1 MSGAFEV
8 DPDGVRASSVHVGEV
23 AQHVRDIEPVVTA
36 ALSDGDLYSSAV
48 LSPETAMAAAR
59 ALLHAATNAD
69 GLGAALSGNAVGNLV
84 DGVMTATGSEGLA
97 ERIAADAIRMRI
109 AAVTYEHPDLAA
121 NENLQRLVDL
131 LANDDHAAAAWLAKD
146 MTGELGDIAPVL
158 PELLALSSLLD
169 ENPANDPVGWA
180 VLDGRMPTV
189 DPILGI
195 ALEPLASRLDTGPGH
210 AERIPVPA
218 GIQQTGS
225 PTLQGLMLDIGDLE
239 TDGRITVQTVTG
251 ADGVQRYVVA
261 LPGMNG
267 DEPWPHPHPQ
277 DTISAVHNALAP
289 ESPYTR
295 AVRLAMEDAG
305 VPRGAEVLLVG
316 HSLGGITAAN
326 LAQDPTFNGGTYRV
340 TDVVSFGSPV
350 DHKTLP
356 DGSGTNA
363 YTITN
368 DRDIVPA
375 LDGQGAGSPH
385 AQPGYRR
392 EYEFSSPG
400 VGFPAS
406 HDPRVYAD
414 AVDGRYGARWSEELN
429 GALGRYTNGEI
440 TGTIAYQL
448 RDRPPSD

>member
-1 MSGAFEV
+1 MTSFTVE
-8 DPDGVRASSVHVGEV
+8 PDGLRASSVHVGDV
-23 AQHVRDIEPVVTA
+23 AGKVRAVEPVVTE
-36 ALSDGDLYSSAV
+36 ALSDGDLYASAV
-48 LSPETAMAAAR
+48 LSPETAAAAAR
-59 ALLHAATNAD
+59 ALLHAATNPD

-84 DGVMTATGSEGLA
+84 DGVLTATGSEGLA
-97 ERIAADAIRMRI
+97 ERIATDAIQLRI

-121 NENLQRLVDL
+121 NENLQRLTEL

-146 MTGELGDIAPVL
+146 MTGQLGDVAPVL
-158 PELLALSSLLD
+158 PELLALSALLD
-169 ENPANDPVGWA
+169 ENPLNDPVGWD

-189 DPILGI
+189 DPVLGI
-195 ALEPLASRLDTGPGH
+195 ALDSLSERLDTGPGH
-210 AERIPVPA
+210 AERIPTPA
-218 GIQQTGS
+218 AIQQSGNPS
-225 PTLQGLMLDIGDLE
+225 LQQLMIDIGDLE

-267 DEPWPHPHPQ
+267 DQPWPHDHPQ
-277 DTISAVHNALAP
+277 DTAAAVHNALAP

-295 AVRLAMEDAG
+295 AVRLAMADAG

-326 LAQDPTFNGGTYRV
+326 LAQDPSFNGGTYRV

-356 DGSGTNA
+356 PGSGTSA

-375 LDGQGAGSPH
+375 LDGQGAGSPFPQL
-385 AQPGYRR
+385 AGRR

-400 VGFPAS
+400 VQFPAS
-406 HDPRVYAD
+406 HNPQVYAD
-414 AVDGRYGARWSEELN
+414 AVDGRYGQSWSSELN
-429 GALGRYTNGEI
+429 GALGRYTTGEI
-440 TGTIAYQL
+440 TGTITYQL
-448 RDRPPSD
+448 RDRPPGR